1 MESNLNRLVLSLSKD
16 EVRHFKLYIQK
27 YDTNLS
33 ERKDLSLFD
42 YVRKQGDKYEE
53 DEIVKD
59 LYGKGDK
66 NSFYRLR
73 NRLIAEINKSLL
85 SQYYDETNLNGVL
98 FHILLS
104 RIFQEKRDFVMAHYF
119 LRRAEKKAI
128 SASAHD
134 LLDLIYAD
142 MIKISNETL
151 EINPEDIIQQRKEN
165 RVILH
170 NLQEFEDILAVLIYR
185 IRVSQNMSKGN
196 MEIMRLLN
204 NTIKEFSGNKELSR
218 NKLFRLKTYQAVS
231 RILLQEQNFKAL
243 EKYLVNTYKEF
254 VQDHLFDKN
263 SHDTKLGMLTYLV
276 NALFKNKKY
285 KESIAYADMLRD
297 AMQEYGGILHEK
309 YLIYYYNAMVYN
321 YTNINK
327 YKAIE
332 ILLEAQQDPLI
343 GKNKFNL
350 TFVNLQLVLQ
360 YFDIKEY
367 KKSNKLMVRVRI
379 EENFRMLDQIF
390 QLKILIIEL
399 MIRFELQDFDF
410 IESQIPKVRKEY
422 VEQLKEPTLER
433 QKLMLDFLRRAI
445 QVDRLNRDKQL
456 ISLAQVLL
464 EETETDS
471 DLINY
476 KEWILS
482 KGF

>member
-1 MESNLNRLVLSLSKD
+1 
-16 EVRHFKLYIQK
+16 
-27 YDTNLS
+27 
-33 ERKDLSLFD
+33 
-42 YVRKQGDKYEE
+42 
-53 DEIVKD
+53 
-59 LYGKGDK
+59 
-66 NSFYRLR
+66 
-73 NRLIAEINKSLL
+73 
-85 SQYYDETNLNGVL
+85 
-98 FHILLS
+98 
-104 RIFQEKRDFVMAHYF
+104 
-119 LRRAEKKAI
+119 
-128 SASAHD
+128 
-134 LLDLIYAD
+134 
-142 MIKISNETL
+142 
-151 EINPEDIIQQRKEN
+151 
-165 RVILH
+165 
-170 NLQEFEDILAVLIYR
+170 
-185 IRVSQNMSKGN
+185 MSKGN

-433 QKLMLDFLRRAI
+433 QKLMLDFLRLAI

-456 ISLAQVLL
+456 LSLAQVLL
-464 EETETDS
+464 EETEADS